1 MKTEID
7 KLATSFPNTTPV
19 LLDIGR
25 NMEELEKLV
34 KGHDLVIR
42 LVHIRQLPQF
52 MSVIY
57 YFHILNSAEQF

>member
-25 NMEELEKLV
+25 NIEELEKLV

-42 LVHIRQLPQF
+42 SVHIRQLPQF
-52 MSVIY
+52 ISLVLN
-57 YFHILNSAEQF
+57 FHILNSAELF

>member
-7 KLATSFPNTTPV
+7 RLAKSFPNTTPV

-42 LVHIRQLPQF
+42 SVHIKQLSQF
-52 MSVIY
+52 TSLIHN
-57 YFHILNSAEQF
+57 FHILNSTEQF